1 MAGSVKSVSVVF
13 QAFTDKFEKKVDKAG
28 KKMGGFVKKA
38 AGLAAGFVGA
48 RAAIRGLSNAMKD
61 LDRIGKLSD
70 SLAIDPTTLMGLDL
84 AATQTGTSFEVMTK
98 GIQRMVQT
106 IGEARSGMSTGTLAL
121 KELGMGAKD
130 FKGMNA
136 EDAFMKMADGIA
148 AIEDPAQKAAAA
160 NRLFGRSGKE
170 LLNIL
175 NQGSDGIRRYI
186 NEQKELSGPI
196 SIEDIRKI
204 EEANDSM
211 DKMRRAVDG
220 IAQQVAIALAPSM
233 TDILNLT
240 KDLLKFSGKFKKV
253 WSEIQDFMTTTVL
266 VFTAELE
273 KAAAIWENLFGDL
286 SFEEMQKELDAIEK
300 RLDGALKVILEDG
313 SDGEGGGS
321 ELPVAIQPTRG
332 FAESV
337 SFQSSKAFDILNP
350 AKPNSM
356 AGKNAAANEKTAK
369 ATTQIVKIL
378 GEKTTVTVIPGG

>member
-70 SLAIDPTTLMGLDL
+70 SLEIDPTTLMGLDF

-121 KELGMGAKD
+121 EELGMSAND
-130 FKGMNA
+130 FKGLNA

-148 AIEDPAQKAAAA
+148 AIEGPAQKAAAA
-160 NRLFGRSGKE
+160 NRLFGRSGRE
-170 LLNIL
+170 LLNVL
-175 NQGSDGIRRYI
+175 NQGSEGIRRYI
-186 NEQKELSGPI
+186 AEQRELSGPI

-204 EEANDSM
+204 EEAKDSM

-220 IAQQVAIALAPSM
+220 IAQQFAIALAPAM
-233 TDILNLT
+233 TNILNLT

-273 KAAAIWENLFGDL
+273 KAAAIWNNLFGDL

-332 FAESV
+332 FAEAV

-350 AKPNSM
+350 AKPNSI

-378 GEKTTVTVIPGG
+378 GENTTVTIIPGG